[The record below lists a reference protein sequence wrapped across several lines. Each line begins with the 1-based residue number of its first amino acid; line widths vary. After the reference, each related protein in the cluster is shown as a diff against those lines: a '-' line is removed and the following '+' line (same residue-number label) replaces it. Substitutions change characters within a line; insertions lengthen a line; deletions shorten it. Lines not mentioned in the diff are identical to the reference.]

1 VSTKISPEI
10 AEYPDSGK
18 FGVLASFG
26 PDAAGNPQQ
35 FRFVGREG
43 QQVPYWEGE

>member
-1 VSTKISPEI
+1 
-10 AEYPDSGK
+10 
-18 FGVLASFG
+18 VLASFD
-26 PDAAGNPQQ
+26 PDAAGNPRQ